1 MKKNYIFYFSTL
13 FCFCFSGFL
22 FSQQTTEPLCGTI
35 TQSQNVDYIKQIKP
49 QIEKLE
55 REFYQLKSQ
64 QARGTNF
71 VSSIPI
77 KAHIIR
83 ASDGSGG
90 LSESDLNDAISSLN
104 SFYAN
109 AYLEF
114 FLCEGINYIDDD
126 NFYDFEASEEVALTS
141 ANNVT
146 NSINIYFTD
155 YVEGSS
161 GSSVCGYAYYPGGPD
176 VIIMAN
182 DCTTNGSTLPHE
194 IGHFFSL
201 LHTHGPNNS
210 VMTTELVDGS
220 NCDTDGDLIC
230 DTPADPKLSTTNV
243 DESCNY
249 TGTSI
254 DANSDPFV
262 PDTNNIMSYSRKS
275 CRTLFSTEQYA
286 RIYATYHTARNNFE
300 CSSFNIDIAADVTE
314 DCNSSLM
321 VSFTDNSTGA
331 TSWEWD
337 IDSDGST
344 DYTSQNPS
352 HLFTSGKYDVTLKI
366 SNGLQNIT
374 KTFEDLIN
382 VGPKGTIPF
391 SENFDT
397 HEIGNTQDW
406 ESTDADGNGFNW
418 FVNSGGTPSNNTGPI
433 ADNTTGTND
442 GIYFYSEATGSNP
455 GDEAYLLS
463 PCFELNSS
471 NPILEFAYH
480 MNGLNTGQLHLDVQT
495 NSGIDLDVMPV
506 IAGEQQSEQEDPF
519 LIRQVN
525 LSAYTG
531 QIIHLRFRA
540 VRGFNWDSDIAID
553 DVKIYQGTLSS
564 ANLTSSN
571 FKIYPNPNSSNIL
584 NVDVSGNSNG
594 YQYQFLNL
602 LGQKVI
608 SGNLE
613 RNQIDVSQ
621 LNSGTYFLM
630 LTNGKSKIVK
640 KFIRY

>member
-1 MKKNYIFYFSTL
+1 MKNNYIISGFVLYL
-13 FCFCFSGFL
+13 CFSSFL
-22 FSQQTTEPLCGTI
+22 FSQETTEPLCGTI
-35 TQSQNVDYIKQIKP
+35 TQNQNVEYLKQIKP
-49 QIEKLE
+49 QIEKFE
-55 REFYQLKSQ
+55 KEFYQLRSQ
-64 QARGTNF
+64 ESRRANF
-71 VSSIPI
+71 ISSIPI

-90 LSESDLNDAISSLN
+90 LSETDLNNAIANLN

-114 FLCEGINYIDDD
+114 FLCEGINYIDED
-126 NFYDFEASEEVALTS
+126 NYYDFDASEEAALTL

-155 YVEGSS
+155 YVENSS
-161 GSSVCGYAYYPGGPD
+161 GNNVCGYAYYPGGPD

-182 DCTTNGSTLPHE
+182 NCATNGSTLPHE
-194 IGHFFSL
+194 VGHFFSL
-201 LHTHGPNNS
+201 LHTHGPSNS
-210 VMTTELVDGS
+210 ILTTELVDGS

-230 DTPADPKLSTTNV
+230 DTPADPKLSLANV

-249 TGTSI
+249 TGLNT
-254 DANSDPFV
+254 DANSDSFT
-262 PDTNNIMSYSRKS
+262 PDTNNIMSYSRKA
-275 CRTLFSTEQYA
+275 CRTSFSTEQYA
-286 RIYATYHTARNNFE
+286 RIYATYHTVRNNFE
-300 CSSFNIDIAADVTE
+300 CSSFNIDIAANVTE
-314 DCNSSLM
+314 DCNTSLM
-321 VSFTDNSTGA
+321 VNFTDNSIGA

-337 IDSDGST
+337 INSDGFI

-366 SNGLQNIT
+366 SNGSQIIT
-374 KTFEDLIN
+374 KTFESFIN
-382 VGPKGTIPF
+382 VGPKDTIPVN
-391 SENFDT
+391 ENFDSL
-397 HEIGNTQDW
+397 EIGNTNDW
-406 ESTDADGNGFNW
+406 ESTDVNGNGFNW
-418 FVNSGGTPSNNTGPI
+418 LVNSGETPSSNTGPI

-442 GIYFYSEATGSNP
+442 GVYFYAEATGSNP

-463 PCFELNSS
+463 PCFELNAS

-480 MNGLNTGQLHLDVQT
+480 MNGLNTGQLRLDIQT
-495 NSGIDLDVMPV
+495 SSGIDLDVMPV
-506 IAGEQQSEQEDPF
+506 IDGEQQSEQDDLF

-525 LSAYTG
+525 LSAYSG
-531 QIIHLRFRA
+531 QIIQLRFRA

-553 DVKIYQGTLSS
+553 DIIIYQGTLSNT
-564 ANLTSSN
+564 NLSSID

-584 NVDVSGNSNG
+584 NIDAYGNSNS
-594 YQYQFLNL
+594 YHYQFLNL
-602 LGQKVI
+602 LGQKVM

-630 LTNGKSKIVK
+630 LTNGNNKIVK
-640 KFIRY
+640 KFIRN